1 MKKAHGKN
9 QNSPSPPVGWEIII
23 LKEKEKIRGFSKDF
37 VFFFFHFT
45 WSGWRAF
52 FSPQNLEIIAT
63 CAQTKEAE
71 RYWSPKAIIPSL

>member
-37 VFFFFHFT
+37 VFFFPFHLERLEGLLFP
-45 WSGWRAF
+45 SKFGNY
-52 FSPQNLEIIAT
+52 SNLCT
-63 CAQTKEAE
+63 D
-71 RYWSPKAIIPSL
+71 